1 MKKWLVKIDN
11 ESFSFMQD
19 LSIFKINGVLA
30 RHKVNKLIVD
40 LFEVESTDRKFFTRH
55 KTAG

>member
-19 LSIFKINGVLA
+19 LSIFNINGVLA